1 VVRIVHVFKIDEG
14 IVDSL
19 DFDILVAQGIPEDLY
34 HKVSTSGDKEMI
46 LLRVGGSTIRPI
58 RPNPLIPT
66 LMVIVMR
73 F

>member
-1 VVRIVHVFKIDEG
+1 MVRIVHVFKIDEG

-46 LLRVGGSTIRPI
+46 LLSWEGVQYDRYGQIR
-58 RPNPLIPT
+58 
-66 LMVIVMR
+66 
-73 F
+73 